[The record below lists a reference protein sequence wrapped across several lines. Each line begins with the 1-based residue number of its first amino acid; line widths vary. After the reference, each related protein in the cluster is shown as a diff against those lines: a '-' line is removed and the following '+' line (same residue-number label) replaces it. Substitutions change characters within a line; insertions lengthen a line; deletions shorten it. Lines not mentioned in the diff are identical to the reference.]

1 MTYLIKKRTPLAG
14 RTILLIGTVA
24 RRVASFSF
32 PVDKLDMMI
41 IAKVTK
47 ATIGRLNGG
56 CERYYR
62 GRYDE
67 REE

>member
-1 MTYLIKKRTPLAG
+1 MTYLIKKRTPVAG
-14 RTILLIGTVA
+14 RTILLVSTVA

-47 ATIGRLNGG
+47 APIGRLNGG
-56 CERYYR
+56 C
-62 GRYDE
+62 
-67 REE
+67 